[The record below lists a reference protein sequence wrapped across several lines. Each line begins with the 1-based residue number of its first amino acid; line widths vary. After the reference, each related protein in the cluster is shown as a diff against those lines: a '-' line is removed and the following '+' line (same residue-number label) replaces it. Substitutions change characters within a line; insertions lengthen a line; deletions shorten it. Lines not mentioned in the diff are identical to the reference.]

1 MANSVYKFKL
11 TKAKKL
17 KQNNNKKTKLKIAVQ
32 PIFFLKKSMTSDIP
46 TCCSNHSEGHFTG
59 EPY

>member
-32 PIFFLKKSMTSDIP
+32 PIFLKKINDIR
-46 TCCSNHSEGHFTG
+46 N
-59 EPY
+59 PYMLF